1 MATRA
6 EALALYRSLVRSSK
20 QFSTYNF
27 REYFLRRTR
36 YAIAADIHRNLV
48 LRLPHTFGS
57 YKKCA
62 ESVAWI
68 CNRPVGN
75 HTCAW
80 DACIKLHNFV
90 I

>member
-36 YAIAADIHRNLV
+36 YAIVVDIDLNIV
-48 LRLPHTFGS
+48 LRVATTLGNRVEDLQPLAGKNTYARNACTTLLYGRTA
-57 YKKCA
+57 KC
-62 ESVAWI
+62 
-68 CNRPVGN
+68 
-75 HTCAW
+75 
-80 DACIKLHNFV
+80 
-90 I
+90 